1 MKDLLF
7 TISKEKND
15 VYTFTNEN
23 GIIQISRNDIK
34 NYLLSNYKWL
44 FEHFS
49 NLLYRYVVKYYT
61 DKNYLYGYISN
72 EIELE
77 NRIEEL
83 LNFDI
88 FSLYDVSND
97 IYHKSE
103 SYYMYLY
110 NESYR

>member
-23 GIIQISRNDIK
+23 GIIQINRTDIK
-34 NYLLSNYKWL
+34 NYLLYNYKWL

-49 NLLYRYVVKYYT
+49 NLLYRYEVKYYT

-72 EIELE
+72 EIDLE

-83 LNFDI
+83 LKFDI

-97 IYHKSE
+97 IYNKSE